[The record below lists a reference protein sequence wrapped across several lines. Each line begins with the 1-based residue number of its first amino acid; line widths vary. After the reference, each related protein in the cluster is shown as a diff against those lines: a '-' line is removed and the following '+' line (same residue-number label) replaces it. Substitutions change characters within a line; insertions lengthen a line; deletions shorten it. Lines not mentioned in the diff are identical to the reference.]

1 MNDDAIRISFKIFNC
16 LYKLQH
22 AVSFIII
29 KYADFV
35 KMSFFD
41 VCNFWFHPLCDSIT
55 KSDCSI
61 ANVFVIGIKEC
72 QMFKS

>member
-35 KMSFFD
+35 KMSFFN
-41 VCNFWFHPLCDSIT
+41 VCNFWFNPLCDYYKIRLFDS
-55 KSDCSI
+55 KCLCNRD
-61 ANVFVIGIKEC
+61 
-72 QMFKS
+72 